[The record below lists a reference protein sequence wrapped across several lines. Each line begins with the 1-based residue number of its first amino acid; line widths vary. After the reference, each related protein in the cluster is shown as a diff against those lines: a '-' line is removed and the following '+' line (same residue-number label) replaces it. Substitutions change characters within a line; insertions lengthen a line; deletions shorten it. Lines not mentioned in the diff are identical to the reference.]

1 MKKSYQIP
9 KTEHIQM
16 LGQSA
21 IMVGSVLD
29 LGGGSGTPGIMD

>member
-1 MKKSYQIP
+1 MKKSYQKP
-9 KTEHIQM
+9 QTEHIQM

-29 LGGGSGTPGIMD
+29 LGGGTLPPGSMD